1 MTTLRSAW
9 PRPGRVTL
17 TLAGVLLGAYVLEL
31 VLLRAGV
38 DVLGALAL
46 VPAEVAAGQVWRV
59 ATYTVLHAPNGV
71 GHLLFNLLTLVMF
84 GGQLERV
91 WGPRRLLLGY
101 AVAALGGGLL
111 TLAVG
116 LAGGAIGGAFA
127 SLAVQPHIG
136 ASGATTGLTLAWGL
150 VHADREVMFA
160 FLPPMRGRTFVI
172 GMIIVELLVALSY
185 DAVSSTSHLGGMAA
199 AALFTTGAWRPSVA
213 RGLLRR
219 RSLQRKKR
227 ALEVELRVIQGG
239 RGKPDDDL
247 LN

>member
-1 MTTLRSAW
+1 MTTLRNAW

-17 TLAGVLLGAYVLEL
+17 TLAGLLLGAYVLEL

-38 DVLGALAL
+38 DVIDALAL
-46 VPAEVAAGQVWRV
+46 VPAKVAAGQVWRV
-59 ATYTVLHAPNGV
+59 LSYTLLHAPNGV

-84 GGQLERV
+84 GGQLERA

-101 AVAALGGGLL
+101 GVAALGGGLL
-111 TLAVG
+111 TLVVG
-116 LAGGAIGGAFA
+116 LAGGAIGGALG
-127 SLAVQPHIG
+127 SLALQPHIG

-150 VHADREVMFA
+150 VHADREVMLA

-172 GMIIVELLVALSY
+172 GMIVIELLVALSY

-213 RGLLRR
+213 RAMARR
-219 RSLQRKKR
+219 RALQRQRR
-227 ALEVELRVIQGG
+227 ALELELRVIEGG